1 MRIAACSPASWPAR
15 AAAWLSNCCAR
26 PYRAATSAFPPEQ
39 VTAHVEQ
46 LVLGADYGGDG
57 YTTVGQACELARRLG
72 LRPGLRLLDL
82 GSGRG
87 WPGIYLAKTSG
98 CQAVLTDL
106 PPEGLRVAAARAA
119 RERIAGR
126 CAIAAADGRQLPF
139 AAGTFDAVTH
149 ADVLCCLH
157 AKLAV
162 LTACRRILRRTGRM
176 AFYSIFVAPGLSGT
190 DRRRAIRD
198 GPPAVATRSDYHRL
212 LRSAGFADHHET
224 DVTTAYLRTARQWL
238 RRQQEFAAELAAP
251 EPPEALTERLTRR
264 HAAVAAIEAGLLRRS
279 LFIATP

>member
-1 MRIAACSPASWPAR
+1 MIPHAGAVKQMCGERR
-15 AAAWLSNCCAR
+15 
-26 PYRAATSAFPPEQ
+26 TSAVPPGQ
-39 VTAHVEQ
+39 VTARVER

-57 YTTVGQACELARRLG
+57 YTTVGQAGELARQLG

-87 WPGIYLAKTSG
+87 WPGIYLTKTSG
-98 CQAVLTDL
+98 CQSVLTDL
-106 PPEGLRVAAARAA
+106 PPESLRAAAARAA

-126 CAIAAADGRQLPF
+126 CAIAAADGRRLPF

-149 ADVLCCLH
+149 ADVLCCLR

-162 LTACRRILRRTGRM
+162 LTGCRRILRRTGRM
-176 AFYSIFVAPGLSGT
+176 AFYSIFVTPGLSGA
-190 DRRRAIRD
+190 DRRRTIRV

-212 LRSAGFADHHET
+212 LRSAGFAEHHEA
-224 DVTTAYLRTARQWL
+224 DVTAAYLRTAREWL
-238 RRQQEFAAELAAP
+238 RRQQEFAAELGAL
-251 EPPEALTERLTRR
+251 EPPGAFAGRLARR